1 MDDTRCRTGEY
12 SRGARR
18 RFRLLAAL
26 AAAAVLSTACS
37 DSTGPKKDD
46 QIVVTDD
53 MCPGTPVPV
62 CTDAAV
68 MDVAR
73 DVASDGSG
81 RSVLALEN
89 TAAQTAI
96 AARLTDLNTALAGGN
111 VTKTR
116 KALTSA
122 RAAVDAARAQ
132 LASFG
137 GDAPDLDSIELLLDH
152 VASVVGAS

>member
-1 MDDTRCRTGEY
+1 MDDTRCRTGDY
-12 SRGARR
+12 GRGARR
-18 RFRLLAAL
+18 RFRLLAGL
-26 AAAAVLSTACS
+26 VAAAVLSTACS
-37 DSTGPKKDD
+37 DSTGVDK
-46 QIVVTDD
+46 QIVVTDE

-96 AARLTDLNTALAGGN
+96 AEKLTDLNTALAGGN

-116 KALTSA
+116 KALASA
-122 RAAVDAARAQ
+122 RTAVGAARAQ

-152 VASVVGAS
+152 VASVVG

>member
-18 RFRLLAAL
+18 RFGLLAGLVAG
-26 AAAAVLSTACS
+26 AVLSAACS
-37 DSTGPKKDD
+37 DSTGVKNDD
-46 QIVVTDD
+46 QIVVTDQ
-53 MCPGTPVPV
+53 MCPSTQVPV

-89 TAAQTAI
+89 TAARTAI
-96 AARLTDLNTALAGGN
+96 AERLTDLNTALAAGN

-116 KALTSA
+116 KALASA
-122 RAAVDAARAQ
+122 RTALDAARGQ

>member
-1 MDDTRCRTGEY
+1 MDDTRCGTGEY
-12 SRGARR
+12 SWGARR
-18 RFRLLAAL
+18 RFRLLAGL
-26 AAAAVLSTACS
+26 VVGAVLSGACS

-46 QIVVTDD
+46 QILVTDQL
-53 MCPGTPVPV
+53 CPSTPVPV

-73 DVASDGSG
+73 DVASDGSA

-89 TAAQTAI
+89 TAARTAI
-96 AARLTDLNTALAGGN
+96 AEKLTALNTALAAGN

-116 KALTSA
+116 TALASA
-122 RAAVDAARAQ
+122 RAALDAARGQ